1 MTIQRIQIYE
11 NSYLLYKN
19 EQTTQTNTITQLNAI
34 LTNINEI
41 TSDTSGLVPKLL
53 EDENAKGSIANVLLP
68 S

>member
-19 EQTTQTNTITQLNAI
+19 EQTPLTNTITQLNAI

-53 EDENAKGSIANVLLP
+53 EDENSKGSIANVLLP